1 MGNAYRSV
9 LALKPTGDAVPA
21 NVLAGKTFSNAA
33 GVGKT
38 GTMINNGAVSVT
50 LTDQD
55 PTYTIPEGYHNGL
68 GVVGFSASGGDGA
81 DLIVTCSDV
90 FAGAT
95 ISCTDGT
102 TTYTETCPSS
112 SPYEVTFQ
120 SIPVGTWTI
129 SGSYSGTTFSTIFT
143 VLDFEAALNAIPE
156 GSTATPTDDIQT
168 WLHCAE
174 IFDKNYT
181 TISQVLADASTLQ
194 ALIASNNA
202 VDYMARSTTWAS
214 SVVSD
219 SSAMTYIGL
228 NDYCSDAL
236 LADSTWLTAICGSTY
251 FESVLN
257 VKNPTMTSD
266 TTPSGNCFGSSL
278 FSTSYKYW
286 YAFDNNA
293 SHAWYPTYATG
304 GSQAGQYCGY
314 KFTNQTKAHYIK
326 LKYKS
331 RASDSVIKFQGSND
345 GSTYI
350 DLREITVSNTGNTD
364 TYVDGSWTITN
375 DNAYE
380 YYRVYIVSGTGGT
393 SGQGFGLN
401 QMDIYCRS

>member
-1 MGNAYRSV
+1 M
-9 LALKPTGDAVPA
+9 A
-21 NVLAGKTFSNAA
+21 NMFKCALAG
-33 GVGKT
+33 
-38 GTMINNGAVSVT
+38 
-50 LTDQD
+50 
-55 PTYTIPEGYHNGL
+55 
-68 GVVGFSASGGDGA
+68 GGDGA
-81 DLIVTCSDV
+81 SLIVTCTQN
-90 FAGAT
+90 FAGST
-95 ISCTDGT
+95 ITLTNGVK
-102 TTYTETCPSS
+102 TYTQVCPLS
-112 SPYEVTFQ
+112 SPYEVTFE
-120 SIPVGTWTI
+120 SVATGVWTV
-129 SGSYSGTTFSTIFT
+129 SGIAQGQTFSTSVTIT
-143 VLDFEAALNAIPE
+143 DFEALLADIPE

-266 TTPSGNCFGSSL
+266 TTPSGKCFGSSL
-278 FSTSYKYW
+278 FSTNYKYW

-293 SHAWYPTYATG
+293 SRAWYPTYATG

-314 KFTNQTKAHYIK
+314 RFTNQTKAHYIK

-331 RASDSVIKFQGSND
+331 RDSDSVIKFQGSND
-345 GSTYI
+345 G
-350 DLREITVSNTGNTD
+350 N
-364 TYVDGSWTITN
+364 TYVDIADINIQNTGSTDSYYDGAWTLLNST
-375 DNAYE
+375 AYD
-380 YYRVYIVSGTGGT
+380 YYRVYIVSGKGGT
-393 SGQGFGLN
+393 SGQGFGIN
-401 QMDIYCRS
+401 QMNIYCRS

>member
-1 MGNAYRSV
+1 MAYFECIIGSGS
-9 LALKPTGDAVPA
+9 ATA
-21 NVLAGKTFSNAA
+21 
-33 GVGKT
+33 
-38 GTMINNGAVSVT
+38 
-50 LTDQD
+50 
-55 PTYTIPEGYHNGL
+55 IP
-68 GVVGFSASGGDGA
+68 
-81 DLIVTCSDV
+81 LIVTCSSG
-90 FAGAT
+90 FAGTT
-95 ISCTDGT
+95 ITASKTGART
-102 TTYTETCPSS
+102 QTQTCPSS
-112 SPYEVTFQ
+112 SPYEVTF
-120 SIPVGTWTI
+120 ILPEDGTWII
-129 SGSYSGTTFSTIFT
+129 SGVVSGHTFSETVTI
-143 VLDFEAALNAIPE
+143 LPYEANLNDIPE
-156 GSTATPTDDIQT
+156 GSTVLPTDDIQT

-181 TISQVLADASTLQ
+181 TFSQVLADASTLQ

-202 VDYMARSTTWAS
+202 VDYMVRSTTWAS

-266 TTPSGNCFGSSL
+266 TTPSGRCFGSSL
-278 FSTSYKYW
+278 YSTSYKYW

-293 SHAWYPTYATG
+293 SKAWYPKYASG

-314 KFTNQTKAHYIK
+314 QFTNQTKAHYIK

-331 RASDSVIKFQGSND
+331 RSFDSVIKFQGSND
-345 GSTYI
+345 G
-350 DLREITVSNTGNTD
+350 N
-364 TYVDGSWTITN
+364 TYVDIADINIQSTGSTDAYVDGAWTLINST
-375 DNAYE
+375 AYD